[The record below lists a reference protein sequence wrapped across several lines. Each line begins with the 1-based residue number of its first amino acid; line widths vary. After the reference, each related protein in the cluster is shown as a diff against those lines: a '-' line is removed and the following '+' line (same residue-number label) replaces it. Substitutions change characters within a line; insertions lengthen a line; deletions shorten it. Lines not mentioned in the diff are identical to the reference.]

1 MRARLANIY
10 RLGLK
15 ELFSLRRDAA
25 LVFLIVYAFTY
36 AIYAPARQ
44 ASTEVRHAAV
54 AIVDEDGSPLS
65 RRIRD
70 ALLPSRFL
78 PPAPLTV
85 QEIDA
90 RMDTGRYTFVIDIP
104 PDFQTD
110 VVRGRR
116 PAIQLNV
123 DATAMTQAGMGASY
137 IQSIIAQELTAFLG
151 GPATVATPP
160 VTLVIR
166 AQFNPNLDVSPFM
179 AVVQLINS
187 ITLIA
192 MFLAGAALIR
202 EREHGTIEHLLVMP
216 LTPTEIMLAK
226 IWANGLVIVV
236 ATALSL
242 RLVVQAWLGLAIAG
256 SMALFVGGV
265 AIYLFAI
272 ASLSIFLAT
281 LARSMP
287 QFALLAFP
295 VFIIM
300 NLLSGGNTPLDSM
313 PPLLQTVM
321 QGSPSTHFVSFA
333 QAILYRGAG
342 FDMVWPEFAAT
353 AAIGAVFFV
362 GALWRFRTTLTV
374 MQT

>member
-1 MRARLANIY
+1 MRERLANIY
-10 RLGLK
+10 RLGIK
-15 ELFSLRRDAA
+15 ELFSLRYDAA

-44 ASTEVRHAAV
+44 ASTEVRNAAV

-70 ALLPSRFL
+70 ALLPPRFL

-90 RMDTGRYTFVIDIP
+90 AMETGRYTFVVDIP

-137 IQSIIAQELTAFLG
+137 IQNIIAQELTAFLG
-151 GPATVATPP
+151 GPATAITPP
-160 VTLVIR
+160 VALVIR
-166 AQFNPNLDVSPFM
+166 AKFNPNLEVAPFM

-236 ATALSL
+236 AAALSL
-242 RLVVQAWLGLAIAG
+242 RLVVQGWLGLAIAG
-256 SMALFVGGV
+256 SMALFVAGV
-265 AIYLFAI
+265 VIYLFAV

-295 VFIIM
+295 LFIIM

-313 PPLLQTVM
+313 PQFLQTVM
-321 QGSPSTHFVSFA
+321 QGSPSTHFVRVA

-342 FDMVWPEFAAT
+342 FDIVWREFAAT
-353 AAIGAVFFV
+353 AAIGAVCFV
-362 GALWRFRTTLTV
+362 GALLRFRKALTA
-374 MQT
+374 MQM

>member
-1 MRARLANIY
+1 VRERLTNIY
-10 RLGLK
+10 RLGIK
-15 ELFSLRRDAA
+15 ELFSLRYDAA

-36 AIYAPARQ
+36 SIYAVARQ

-70 ALLPSRFL
+70 ALLPPRFL
-78 PPAPLTV
+78 LPAALTV

-90 RMDTGRYTFVIDIP
+90 AMDTGRYTFVIDIP

-110 VVRGRR
+110 VMRGRR

-123 DATAMTQAGMGASY
+123 DATAMTQAGAGTGY
-137 IQSIIAQELTAFLG
+137 IQSIIAHELTTFLG
-151 GPATVATPP
+151 GPAATTTPP
-160 VTLVIR
+160 VALVVR
-166 AQFNPNLDVSPFM
+166 AQFNPNLEVAPFM

-236 ATALSL
+236 ATTLSL
-242 RLVVQAWLGLAIAG
+242 RLVVQWGLGLAIAG
-256 SMALFVGGV
+256 SMALFVAGV
-265 AIYLFAI
+265 IIYLFAI

-295 VFIIM
+295 VFIVM

-313 PPLLQTVM
+313 PPFLQTVM
-321 QGSPSTHFVSFA
+321 QGSPSTHFVSIA

-342 FDMVWPEFAAT
+342 FDTVWPEFAAT
-353 AAIGAVFFV
+353 AVIGAVFFV
-362 GALWRFRTTLTV
+362 GALRRFRKALTA
-374 MQT
+374 MQM

>member
-1 MRARLANIY
+1 VRAHLANIY
-10 RLGLK
+10 RLGIK

-25 LVFLIVYAFTY
+25 LVFLIVHAFTY

-44 ASTEVRHAAV
+44 ASTEVRNAAV

-70 ALLPSRFL
+70 ALLPPRFL

-85 QEIDA
+85 QQIDA
-90 RMDTGRYTFVIDIP
+90 AMDTGRYTFVIDIP
-104 PDFQTD
+104 PDFQAN
-110 VVRGRR
+110 VMRGRR

-123 DATAMTQAGMGASY
+123 DATAMTQAGTGAGY
-137 IQSIIAQELTAFLG
+137 IQSIIAQEITAFRG
-151 GPATVATPP
+151 GPAAVATPP
-160 VTLVIR
+160 VALVIR
-166 AQFNPNLDVSPFM
+166 AQFNPNLEVSPFM

-187 ITLIA
+187 ITLLA
-192 MFLAGAALIR
+192 MFLAGAAFIR

-226 IWANGLVIVV
+226 IWANGLVIAV
-236 ATALSL
+236 ATTLSL
-242 RLVVQAWLGLAIAG
+242 RFVVQWGLGLAIAG
-256 SMALFVGGV
+256 SLALFVAGV
-265 AIYLFAI
+265 VLYLFAI
-272 ASLSIFLAT
+272 ASLSMFLAT

-313 PPLLQTVM
+313 PPVLQTVM
-321 QGSPSTHFVSFA
+321 QGSPSTHFVRVA

-342 FDMVWPEFAAT
+342 FDIVWPEFAAT
-353 AAIGAVFFV
+353 AAIGAVCFA
-362 GALWRFRTTLTV
+362 GALRRFRTALTA